1 MLDGRADRSLTDL
14 DRESFSCPQGPAL
27 LLWPALGL
35 QLVHAA
41 KARSLAMLAALAW
54 CVAYMGVYVLRLP
67 PYQHARYLIPA
78 MPVLLVIG
86 FLGVTRFR
94 AMRWHG
100 SWHWVLEWAWSAGLV
115 MTQLGF
121 LFLGAR
127 AYAEDV
133 ELIQTEMVS
142 TARWVAANL
151 APDAVI
157 AAHDIGALGYFDDH
171 ELIDLAGLVSPE
183 VIPFIRDED
192 EIGGVPECVVK
203 QPT

>member
-1 MLDGRADRSLTDL
+1 M
-14 DRESFSCPQGPAL
+14 
-27 LLWPALGL
+27 
-35 QLVHAA
+35 
-41 KARSLAMLAALAW
+41 
-54 CVAYMGVYVLRLP
+54 LRLP

-78 MPVLLVIG
+78 MPALLVIG

-94 AMRWHG
+94 EMRWPG
-100 SWHWVLEWAWSAGLV
+100 PRHWVLVWAWSAGLV
-115 MTQLGF
+115 LTQVGF

-151 APDAVI
+151 PPNAVI

-183 VIPFIRDED
+183 VIPFIRDEGKLAEYLD
-192 EIGGVPECVVK
+192 RRGATYLIAFPDLYPRLVRDLPLVFSSGGTIAPALGQGNMSVYCWHCP
-203 QPT
+203 